1 MRPEKH
7 EQKLFPGPG
16 LLLLVLMLVTA
27 CGANVIRGSA
37 PMVRMN
43 ELSHQDGNITLQ
55 LSMRN
60 LNGVALDIMNI
71 DFNLSMT
78 DGELF
83 QYSGPVDTNI
93 AANGTETWTVE
104 VAENETSRRLLDQLQ
119 NGEVKSLPYTLKG
132 SVTSRD
138 DGRLR
143 FENEDHLYPLPGK
156 PGHFR

>member
-1 MRPEKH
+1 
-7 EQKLFPGPG
+7 
-16 LLLLVLMLVTA
+16 
-27 CGANVIRGSA
+27 
-37 PMVRMN
+37 MVRMN

>member
-27 CGANVIRGSA
+27 CGANVIRGAA